1 MEQWNAVPA
10 LGQFQIVSFLGCFE
24 LLTEME
30 KPHYMKGGK
39 PGVVPYLFAAGDDA
53 TREAVL
59 NADDECNDANDDD
72 DLFLLLDALVS
83 WSSSFLDDFVPTTFS
98 RRRRR

>member
-1 MEQWNAVPA
+1 MFWWSS
-10 LGQFQIVSFLGCFE
+10 VS
-24 LLTEME
+24 
-30 KPHYMKGGK
+30 KA
-39 PGVVPYLFAAGDDA
+39 LFARSGNSINSAGDDA